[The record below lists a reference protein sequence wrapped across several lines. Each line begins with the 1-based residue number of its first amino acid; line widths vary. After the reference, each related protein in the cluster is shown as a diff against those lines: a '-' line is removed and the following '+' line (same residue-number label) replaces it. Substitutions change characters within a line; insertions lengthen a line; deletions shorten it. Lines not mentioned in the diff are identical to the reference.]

1 MLAKIKQFFNEQLL
15 PEQHQKT
22 PEAAMQL
29 AAAALLIELSR
40 ADFDRSESEQQ
51 AMEAVL
57 KEKFALADE
66 QLKTLIELAEAENR
80 EASSL
85 YDFTSLVNQHYN
97 FEQKIALVK
106 AMWVVALA
114 DGDIY
119 KYEDHLIR
127 KTADLIYLPHSE
139 FIKAKLAVTAEN
151 GTLG

>member
-1 MLAKIKQFFNEQLL
+1 MLALIKQFFNEQLH
-15 PEQHQKT
+15 PEQHQKN

-85 YDFTSLVNQHYN
+85 YDFTSLVNEHYD

-106 AMWVVALA
+106 AMWVVAFA
-114 DGDIY
+114 DGEIS

-139 FIKAKLAVTAEN
+139 FIKAKLAVAAGN
-151 GTLG
+151 